1 MLQWL
6 RDLLGEPLAS
16 DPFPA
21 EWRAVID
28 AKVPLVAALGEDDRR
43 ELEGLVQRFL
53 QTKHFEG
60 AEGVV
65 VDDAMRVVVAAQ
77 ACMLLLHRQGD
88 VFPDLDTVVIYPSSY
103 VAPVRRREGY
113 VTVEGEQARLG
124 ESWTRGV
131 VVLAWD
137 AVARDLAHP
146 DDGHNV
152 VLHEFAHQLDAED
165 GDVDGAPPLGHRS
178 RYRAWAR
185 VLGEEYAEL
194 VARVDA
200 HRPVD
205 IDRYAATSPPEF
217 FAVVTEMFFERP
229 TALERR
235 HPALYDELRQFF
247 QQDPAAL
254 RRHARANALSSS
266 EEAHGEGPPD
276 R

>member
-16 DPFPA
+16 APFPEA
-21 EWRAVID
+21 WRAIID
-28 AKVPLVAALGEDDRR
+28 DKVPLAAALGDDDRR

-53 QTKHFEG
+53 QTKRFEG
-60 AEGVV
+60 AEGID
-65 VDDAMRVVVAAQ
+65 VDDTMRVVVAAQ
-77 ACMLLLHRQGD
+77 ACMLLLHREGD
-88 VFPDLDTVVIYPSSY
+88 VFPALDTIVIYPHSY
-103 VAPVRRREGY
+103 VASVTRREGY
-113 VTVEGEQARLG
+113 VMVEGEEARLG
-124 ESWTRGV
+124 ESWTHGV

-137 AVARDLAHP
+137 AVTRDLSHP

-165 GDVDGAPPLGHRS
+165 GDVDGAPTLGHRS

-205 IDRYAATSPPEF
+205 IDRYGATSPPEF

-229 TALERR
+229 AALERR
-235 HPALYDELRQFF
+235 HPELYDELRQFF
-247 QQDPAAL
+247 RQDPAAL
-254 RRHARANALSSS
+254 RRERAATES
-266 EEAHGEGPPD
+266 ATRGPAK
-276 R
+276 